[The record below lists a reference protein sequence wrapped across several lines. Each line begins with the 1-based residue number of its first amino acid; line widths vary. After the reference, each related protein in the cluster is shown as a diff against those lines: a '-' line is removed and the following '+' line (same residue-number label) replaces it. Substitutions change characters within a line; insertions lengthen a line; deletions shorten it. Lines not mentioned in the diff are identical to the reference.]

1 MTSPTLL
8 SQPAHPTSQ
17 TARPVPSRM
26 SSYGIP
32 LVLLLVTLFSTT
44 AVGMRYMH
52 NFQLGRGPIM
62 DDSDMLPYAW
72 VIRNLSHFAMGL
84 PFSLALIGILLAHEF
99 GHYFACRAYS
109 VECTLPYML
118 PAPTLSGTFG
128 AVIRLRSRVRSRAA
142 LLVIGASGPISGFI
156 VVLFTTVLGLRLST
170 YGDSTLLRN
179 VQTPLIMTALDHLL
193 RMLHL
198 IDGPPAALLVPHPIL
213 TASWIGLLI
222 TSLNLVPAGQ
232 LDGGHIVYA
241 VSPSLHQVTSRI
253 VTVVLTALGV
263 LYWIGWVLW
272 GIVLL
277 TPSMRH
283 PAIKDHTPLTRWQWA
298 MALACGLILAVG
310 GTYAPFQ
317 GFGMMDVL
325 SKLPGRMHGGW

>member
-1 MTSPTLL
+1 
-8 SQPAHPTSQ
+8 
-17 TARPVPSRM
+17 
-26 SSYGIP
+26 
-32 LVLLLVTLFSTT
+32 
-44 AVGMRYMH
+44 
-52 NFQLGRGPIM
+52 
-62 DDSDMLPYAW
+62 

-156 VVLFTTVLGLRLST
+156 VVLFTTVLGLRL
-170 YGDSTLLRN
+170 
-179 VQTPLIMTALDHLL
+179 
-193 RMLHL
+193 
-198 IDGPPAALLVPHPIL
+198 
-213 TASWIGLLI
+213 WIGLLI

-298 MALACGLILAVG
+298 MALACGLILAVA